1 MSDLNNQNPQ
11 PSQIQPNIQYRTYDA
26 VKITDYDETYYIVL
40 YVWQKSEGRIKKVL
54 ASHFA
59 LFRSSFYLEKCIRR

>member
-26 VKITDYDETYYIVL
+26 VKNNGL
-40 YVWQKSEGRIKKVL
+40 
-54 ASHFA
+54 
-59 LFRSSFYLEKCIRR
+59 